1 MELKDP
7 LTYEQRRK
15 FDYYFLE
22 AVRMKQKGEYD
33 AAFQLYSHCLDI
45 YPGSA
50 AVLYEISQFYMFL
63 GQEAKGEEALKQAVR
78 SDDTNFWYKQTLA
91 SYYQSKQNWLKA
103 ISVYEDMAQIF
114 PSRLEPLLS
123 LADLYSRTKSYESLV
138 TTLDRIEEL
147 DGKSEQISMEKFRA
161 YLQLDNMEK
170 AFSEIQS
177 LVDEYPYDMR
187 YRTVLG
193 DVYLS
198 NERNEEALKVYQDIL
213 KEEPDYA
220 PAMVSLA
227 SYYQKTGQDSLYD
240 MQIDSILVNENVDTK
255 LKLDFMR
262 QLIMKSEQTDRD
274 STKII
279 RLFETILTRKQPN
292 ADVPMLYAQYL
303 ITKKM
308 EKESVPVLNKVLSLD
323 PENKPARLQL
333 LGYAIRD
340 NNLDEV
346 IRVATPATVYNPDA
360 MEFYYYL
367 GLAHYQKDETDK
379 ALEVFN
385 KGVQQINEKSDKNI
399 ASDFYSILGDLY
411 HSREMKAE
419 AYAAY
424 DSSLVYNPNNIN
436 TLNNYAYYLSVERT
450 NLDKAEEMSFITVK
464 AEPENSTY
472 LDTYAWILFEKGRYT
487 EARIYIEQAMEN
499 GGDSSQVIVEHCGD
513 IYYKLGEKDKAL
525 ELWKKALNLEASPDD
540 GSTPRS
546 RNTLRNT
553 MIGGLSGTEYMEK
566 VIEWTPSRQNLTA
579 RTRLELNTG
588 SASPI
593 SVNANMRIRRGEIIR
608 ITVAPFLGIEVARID
623 ITPEKVLAIDR
634 MNKQY
639 VELGFGELSS
649 MLNTELDFNILQ
661 SLILNEI
668 FIPGREKLSESDAE
682 KFNLSPYGNQAKL
695 QVKGTKRI
703 GYSFFTS
710 ATDGRLEETVISLKG
725 LPYSLHC
732 RYADFTVLGNDVFP
746 QSVEMQSEG
755 TDKTYSLSMKLSR
768 IRTDSDWDAKS
779 EISSKYRKIS
789 IQELLQL
796 IIKQ

>member
-1 MELKDP
+1 MRYIYLLLLFITLFTSCGTLKNKKSHARDAAVELKDP

-22 AVRMKQKGEYD
+22 AVRMKQKGDYD
-33 AAFQLYSHCLDI
+33 AAFQLYTHCLDI
-45 YPGSA
+45 YPQSA

-91 SYYQSKQNWLKA
+91 SYYQSKQDWVKA

-123 LADLYSRTKSYESLV
+123 LADLYSRTKSYDSLV
-138 TTLDRIEEL
+138 TTLNRIEEL

-161 YLQLDNMEK
+161 YLQLENMDK
-170 AFSEIQS
+170 AFSEIQA

-193 DVYLS
+193 DVYMS
-198 NERNEEALKVYQDIL
+198 NNRYDEALKVYQNIL

-227 SYYQKTGQDSLYD
+227 TYYQKTGQDSLYNV
-240 MQIDSILVNENVDTK
+240 QLDSILVNENVDTK
-255 LKLDFMR
+255 LKLEFMR
-262 QLIMKSEQTDRD
+262 QQILRSEQTDKD

-279 RLFETILTRKQPN
+279 SLFETILTKKQPN

-308 EKESVPVLNKVLSLD
+308 QKESVPVLNKVLELD
-323 PENKPARLQL
+323 PENKLARLQL
-333 LGYAIRD
+333 LSYAINE

-346 IRVATPATVYNPDA
+346 IRVATPAIVYNPDA

-367 GLAHYQKDETDK
+367 GLAHYQKDQTDK
-379 ALEVFN
+379 ALEVFK
-385 KGVQQINEKSDKNI
+385 KGVQQINEKSDKGI

-424 DSSLVYNPNNIN
+424 DSSLVYNPKNIN
-436 TLNNYAYYLSVERT
+436 TLNNYAYYLSVERV

-499 GGDSSQVIVEHCGD
+499 GGDTSQVIVEHCGD
-513 IYYKLGEKDKAL
+513 IYFKLGDKGKAV
-525 ELWKKALNLEASPDD
+525 EYWKKALSLDSAPDD
-540 GSTPRS
+540 GTPPR
-546 RNTLRNT
+546 
-553 MIGGLSGTEYMEK
+553 
-566 VIEWTPSRQNLTA
+566 
-579 RTRLELNTG
+579 
-588 SASPI
+588 
-593 SVNANMRIRRGEIIR
+593 
-608 ITVAPFLGIEVARID
+608 
-623 ITPEKVLAIDR
+623 PEKEIKRL
-634 MNKQY
+634 KQKIA
-639 VELGFGELSS
+639 L
-649 MLNTELDFNILQ
+649 
-661 SLILNEI
+661 
-668 FIPGREKLSESDAE
+668 R
-682 KFNLSPYGNQAKL
+682 
-695 QVKGTKRI
+695 
-703 GYSFFTS
+703 
-710 ATDGRLEETVISLKG
+710 
-725 LPYSLHC
+725 
-732 RYADFTVLGNDVFP
+732 
-746 QSVEMQSEG
+746 
-755 TDKTYSLSMKLSR
+755 
-768 IRTDSDWDAKS
+768 
-779 EISSKYRKIS
+779 KYI
-789 IQELLQL
+789 E
-796 IIKQ
+796 

>member
-1 MELKDP
+1 MRYIYLLLLFITLFTSCGTLKNKKSHARDAAVELKDP

-22 AVRMKQKGEYD
+22 AVRMKQKGDYD
-33 AAFQLYSHCLDI
+33 AAFQLYTHCLDI
-45 YPGSA
+45 YPQSA

-91 SYYQSKQNWLKA
+91 SYYQSKQDWVKA

-123 LADLYSRTKSYESLV
+123 LADLYSRTKSYDSLV
-138 TTLDRIEEL
+138 TTLNRIEEL

-161 YLQLDNMEK
+161 YLQLENMDK
-170 AFSEIQS
+170 AFSEIQA

-193 DVYLS
+193 DVYMS
-198 NERNEEALKVYQDIL
+198 NNRYDEALKVYQDIL

-227 SYYQKTGQDSLYD
+227 TYYQKTGQDSLYNV
-240 MQIDSILVNENVDTK
+240 QLDSILVNENVDTK
-255 LKLDFMR
+255 LKLEFMR
-262 QLIMKSEQTDRD
+262 QQILKSEQTDKD

-279 RLFETILTRKQPN
+279 SLFETILTKKQPN

-308 EKESVPVLNKVLSLD
+308 QKESVPVLNKVLELD

-333 LGYAIRD
+333 LSYAINE

-346 IRVATPATVYNPDA
+346 IRVATPAIVYNPDA

-367 GLAHYQKDETDK
+367 GLAHYQKDQTDK
-379 ALEVFN
+379 ALEVFK
-385 KGVQQINEKSDKNI
+385 KGVQQINEKSDRGI

-424 DSSLVYNPNNIN
+424 DSSLVYNPKNIN
-436 TLNNYAYYLSVERT
+436 TLNNYAYYLSVERV

-499 GGDSSQVIVEHCGD
+499 GGDTSQVIVEHCGD
-513 IYYKLGEKDKAL
+513 IYFKLGDKGKAV
-525 ELWKKALNLEASPDD
+525 EYWKKALSLDSAPDD
-540 GSTPRS
+540 GTPPR
-546 RNTLRNT
+546 
-553 MIGGLSGTEYMEK
+553 
-566 VIEWTPSRQNLTA
+566 
-579 RTRLELNTG
+579 
-588 SASPI
+588 
-593 SVNANMRIRRGEIIR
+593 
-608 ITVAPFLGIEVARID
+608 
-623 ITPEKVLAIDR
+623 PEKEIKRL
-634 MNKQY
+634 KQKIA
-639 VELGFGELSS
+639 L
-649 MLNTELDFNILQ
+649 
-661 SLILNEI
+661 
-668 FIPGREKLSESDAE
+668 R
-682 KFNLSPYGNQAKL
+682 
-695 QVKGTKRI
+695 
-703 GYSFFTS
+703 
-710 ATDGRLEETVISLKG
+710 
-725 LPYSLHC
+725 
-732 RYADFTVLGNDVFP
+732 
-746 QSVEMQSEG
+746 
-755 TDKTYSLSMKLSR
+755 
-768 IRTDSDWDAKS
+768 
-779 EISSKYRKIS
+779 KYI
-789 IQELLQL
+789 E
-796 IIKQ
+796 

>member
-1 MELKDP
+1 MIIEKPMKYIYLLIFILPLFFSCGTLNQKKQRADKAVSELKAP

-33 AAFQLYSHCLDI
+33 AAFKLYEHCLDI
-45 YPGSA
+45 YPQSA

-63 GQEAKGEEALKQAVR
+63 GQEAKGEEALKQASR
-78 SDDTNFWYKQTLA
+78 SDEGNFWYKQTLA

-103 ISVYEDMAQIF
+103 ISVYEDMAHIF

-123 LADLYSRTKSYESLV
+123 LAVLYGRTKSYDNLV
-138 TTLDRIEEL
+138 ATLDRIEEL
-147 DGKSEQISMEKFRA
+147 DGKSEQLSMEKFRA

-198 NERNEEALKVYQDIL
+198 NDRNDEALKVYQDIL

-227 SYYQKTGQDSLYD
+227 SYYQKTGQDSLYAV
-240 MQIDSILVNENVDTK
+240 QLDSILVNENVDTK

-262 QLIMKSEQTDRD
+262 QQILRSEQTDRD
-274 STKII
+274 STKVI
-279 RLFETILTRKQPN
+279 RLFETILTKKQPN

-308 EKESVPVLNKVLSLD
+308 EKESVPVLNKVLELD

-333 LGYAIRD
+333 LSYAINKND
-340 NNLDEV
+340 LDEV
-346 IRVATPATVYNPDA
+346 IRVATPAIVYNPEA

-379 ALEVFN
+379 ALDVFN
-385 KGVQQINEKSDKNI
+385 KGVQQINDKSDKNI

-411 HSREMKAE
+411 HTKEMKAE

-464 AEPENSTY
+464 AEPENATY

-487 EARIYIEQAMEN
+487 EARIYIEQAMKN

-513 IYYKLGEKDKAL
+513 IYFKLGDKDKAL
-525 ELWKKALNLEASPDD
+525 EYWKKADAMGSTPED

-546 RNTLRNT
+546 EEELKRLKRK
-553 MIGGLSGTEYMEK
+553 IELEK
-566 VIEWTPSRQNLTA
+566 
-579 RTRLELNTG
+579 
-588 SASPI
+588 
-593 SVNANMRIRRGEIIR
+593 
-608 ITVAPFLGIEVARID
+608 
-623 ITPEKVLAIDR
+623 
-634 MNKQY
+634 Y
-639 VELGFGELSS
+639 VE
-649 MLNTELDFNILQ
+649 
-661 SLILNEI
+661 
-668 FIPGREKLSESDAE
+668 
-682 KFNLSPYGNQAKL
+682 
-695 QVKGTKRI
+695 
-703 GYSFFTS
+703 
-710 ATDGRLEETVISLKG
+710 
-725 LPYSLHC
+725 
-732 RYADFTVLGNDVFP
+732 
-746 QSVEMQSEG
+746 
-755 TDKTYSLSMKLSR
+755 
-768 IRTDSDWDAKS
+768 
-779 EISSKYRKIS
+779 
-789 IQELLQL
+789 
-796 IIKQ
+796 

>member
-1 MELKDP
+1 MPYLLLIVILLLSSCGTLKNKSSVKDNASLELKDP

-63 GQEAKGEEALKQAVR
+63 GQESKGEEALKQAVR

-198 NERNEEALKVYQDIL
+198 NGRNDEALKVYQDIL

-333 LGYAIRD
+333 LSYAIRD

-367 GLAHYQKDETDK
+367 ALAHYQKDQTDK

-487 EARIYIEQAMEN
+487 EARIYIEQAMKN

-525 ELWKKALNLEASPDD
+525 ELWKKALNIEASPDD
-540 GSTPRS
+540 GSTPR
-546 RNTLRNT
+546 
-553 MIGGLSGTEYMEK
+553 
-566 VIEWTPSRQNLTA
+566 
-579 RTRLELNTG
+579 
-588 SASPI
+588 
-593 SVNANMRIRRGEIIR
+593 
-608 ITVAPFLGIEVARID
+608 
-623 ITPEKVLAIDR
+623 PEKEIKRL
-634 MNKQY
+634 KQKIA
-639 VELGFGELSS
+639 L
-649 MLNTELDFNILQ
+649 
-661 SLILNEI
+661 
-668 FIPGREKLSESDAE
+668 R
-682 KFNLSPYGNQAKL
+682 
-695 QVKGTKRI
+695 
-703 GYSFFTS
+703 
-710 ATDGRLEETVISLKG
+710 
-725 LPYSLHC
+725 
-732 RYADFTVLGNDVFP
+732 RYI
-746 QSVEMQSEG
+746 E
-755 TDKTYSLSMKLSR
+755 
-768 IRTDSDWDAKS
+768 
-779 EISSKYRKIS
+779 
-789 IQELLQL
+789 
-796 IIKQ
+796 

>member
-1 MELKDP
+1 MPYLLLIVILLLSSCGTLKNKSSVKDNASLELKDP

-63 GQEAKGEEALKQAVR
+63 GQESKGEEALKQAVR

-123 LADLYSRTKSYESLV
+123 LADFYSRTKSYESLV

-198 NERNEEALKVYQDIL
+198 NGRNDEALKVYQDIL

-333 LGYAIRD
+333 LSYAIRD

-367 GLAHYQKDETDK
+367 GLAHYQKDQTDK

-487 EARIYIEQAMEN
+487 EARIYIEQAMKN

-525 ELWKKALNLEASPDD
+525 ELWKKALNIEASPDD
-540 GSTPRS
+540 GSTPR
-546 RNTLRNT
+546 
-553 MIGGLSGTEYMEK
+553 
-566 VIEWTPSRQNLTA
+566 
-579 RTRLELNTG
+579 
-588 SASPI
+588 
-593 SVNANMRIRRGEIIR
+593 
-608 ITVAPFLGIEVARID
+608 
-623 ITPEKVLAIDR
+623 PEKEIKRL
-634 MNKQY
+634 KQKIA
-639 VELGFGELSS
+639 L
-649 MLNTELDFNILQ
+649 
-661 SLILNEI
+661 
-668 FIPGREKLSESDAE
+668 R
-682 KFNLSPYGNQAKL
+682 
-695 QVKGTKRI
+695 
-703 GYSFFTS
+703 
-710 ATDGRLEETVISLKG
+710 
-725 LPYSLHC
+725 
-732 RYADFTVLGNDVFP
+732 RYI
-746 QSVEMQSEG
+746 E
-755 TDKTYSLSMKLSR
+755 
-768 IRTDSDWDAKS
+768 
-779 EISSKYRKIS
+779 
-789 IQELLQL
+789 
-796 IIKQ
+796 

>member
-1 MELKDP
+1 MKYIYLLILILPLLSSCGTLNQRKQRANKVSSELKDP

-33 AAFQLYSHCLDI
+33 AAFQLYTHCLDI
-45 YPGSA
+45 YPQSA

-63 GQEAKGEEALKQAVR
+63 GQEAKGEEALKQASR

-123 LADLYSRTKSYESLV
+123 LADLYNRTKSYDSLV
-138 TTLDRIEEL
+138 STLDRIEEL

-161 YLQLDNMEK
+161 YLQLDNMDK
-170 AFSEIQS
+170 AFMEIQS

-198 NERNEEALKVYQDIL
+198 NGRNEEALKVYQDIL

-227 SYYQKTGQDSLYD
+227 SYYQKTGQDSLYNI
-240 MQIDSILVNENVDTK
+240 QLDSILVNENVDTK

-262 QLIMKSEQTDRD
+262 QLIVKSEQTDKD

-279 RLFETILTRKQPN
+279 SLFETILTGKQPN

-308 EKESVPVLNKVLSLD
+308 EKESVPVLNKVLELD

-333 LGYAIRD
+333 LSYAIAD

-346 IRVATPATVYNPDA
+346 IRVATPALVYNPDA

-367 GLAHYQKDETDK
+367 GLAHYQKDQTEK
-379 ALEVFN
+379 ALEVFK

-450 NLDKAEEMSFITVK
+450 NLDKAEEMSFLTVK

-472 LDTYAWILFEKGRYT
+472 LDTYAWILFEKGKFT
-487 EARIYIEQAMEN
+487 EARIYIEQAMKN

-513 IYYKLGEKDKAL
+513 IYFKLGEKEKAL
-525 ELWKKALNLEASPDD
+525 ELWKKALTIDD
-540 GSTPRS
+540 SKEEGATPR
-546 RNTLRNT
+546 
-553 MIGGLSGTEYMEK
+553 
-566 VIEWTPSRQNLTA
+566 
-579 RTRLELNTG
+579 
-588 SASPI
+588 
-593 SVNANMRIRRGEIIR
+593 
-608 ITVAPFLGIEVARID
+608 
-623 ITPEKVLAIDR
+623 PEKEIKRL
-634 MNKQY
+634 KQKIA
-639 VELGFGELSS
+639 L
-649 MLNTELDFNILQ
+649 
-661 SLILNEI
+661 
-668 FIPGREKLSESDAE
+668 R
-682 KFNLSPYGNQAKL
+682 
-695 QVKGTKRI
+695 
-703 GYSFFTS
+703 
-710 ATDGRLEETVISLKG
+710 
-725 LPYSLHC
+725 
-732 RYADFTVLGNDVFP
+732 
-746 QSVEMQSEG
+746 
-755 TDKTYSLSMKLSR
+755 
-768 IRTDSDWDAKS
+768 
-779 EISSKYRKIS
+779 KYI
-789 IQELLQL
+789 E
-796 IIKQ
+796 

>member
-1 MELKDP
+1 MRYIYLLLLFITLFTSCGTLKNKKSHARDAAVELKDP

-22 AVRMKQKGEYD
+22 AVRMKQKGDYD
-33 AAFQLYSHCLDI
+33 AAFQLYTHCLDI
-45 YPGSA
+45 YPQSA

-91 SYYQSKQNWLKA
+91 SYYQSKQDWVKA

-123 LADLYSRTKSYESLV
+123 LADLYSRTKSYDSLV
-138 TTLDRIEEL
+138 TTLNRIEEL

-161 YLQLDNMEK
+161 YLQLENMDK
-170 AFSEIQS
+170 AFSEIQA

-193 DVYLS
+193 DVYMS
-198 NERNEEALKVYQDIL
+198 NNRYDEALKVYQDIL

-227 SYYQKTGQDSLYD
+227 TYYQKTGQDSLYNV
-240 MQIDSILVNENVDTK
+240 QLDSILVNENVDTK
-255 LKLDFMR
+255 LKLEFMR
-262 QLIMKSEQTDRD
+262 QQILKSEQTDKD

-279 RLFETILTRKQPN
+279 SLFETILTKKQPN

-308 EKESVPVLNKVLSLD
+308 QKESVPVLNKVLELD

-333 LGYAIRD
+333 LSYAINE

-346 IRVATPATVYNPDA
+346 IRVATPAIVYNPDA

-367 GLAHYQKDETDK
+367 GLAHYQKDQTDK
-379 ALEVFN
+379 ALEVFK
-385 KGVQQINEKSDKNI
+385 KGVQQINEKSDKGI

-424 DSSLVYNPNNIN
+424 DSSLVYNPKNIN
-436 TLNNYAYYLSVERT
+436 TLNNYAYYLSVERV

-499 GGDSSQVIVEHCGD
+499 GGDTSQVIVEHCGD
-513 IYYKLGEKDKAL
+513 IYFKLGDKGKAV
-525 ELWKKALNLEASPDD
+525 EYWKKALSLDPAPDD
-540 GSTPRS
+540 GTPPR
-546 RNTLRNT
+546 
-553 MIGGLSGTEYMEK
+553 
-566 VIEWTPSRQNLTA
+566 
-579 RTRLELNTG
+579 
-588 SASPI
+588 
-593 SVNANMRIRRGEIIR
+593 
-608 ITVAPFLGIEVARID
+608 
-623 ITPEKVLAIDR
+623 PEKEIKRL
-634 MNKQY
+634 KQKIA
-639 VELGFGELSS
+639 L
-649 MLNTELDFNILQ
+649 
-661 SLILNEI
+661 
-668 FIPGREKLSESDAE
+668 R
-682 KFNLSPYGNQAKL
+682 
-695 QVKGTKRI
+695 
-703 GYSFFTS
+703 
-710 ATDGRLEETVISLKG
+710 
-725 LPYSLHC
+725 
-732 RYADFTVLGNDVFP
+732 
-746 QSVEMQSEG
+746 
-755 TDKTYSLSMKLSR
+755 
-768 IRTDSDWDAKS
+768 
-779 EISSKYRKIS
+779 KYI
-789 IQELLQL
+789 E
-796 IIKQ
+796 

>member
-1 MELKDP
+1 MRYIYLLLLFITLFTSCGTLKNKKSHARDAAVELKDP
-7 LTYEQRRK
+7 LTYEQCRK

-22 AVRMKQKGEYD
+22 AVRMKQKGDYD
-33 AAFQLYSHCLDI
+33 AAFQLYTHCLDI
-45 YPGSA
+45 YPQSA

-91 SYYQSKQNWLKA
+91 SYYQSKQDWVKA

-123 LADLYSRTKSYESLV
+123 LADLYSRTKSYDSLV
-138 TTLDRIEEL
+138 TTLNRIEEL

-161 YLQLDNMEK
+161 YLQLENMDK
-170 AFSEIQS
+170 AFSEIQA

-193 DVYLS
+193 DVYMS
-198 NERNEEALKVYQDIL
+198 NNRYDEALKVYQDIL

-227 SYYQKTGQDSLYD
+227 TYYQKTGQDSLYNV
-240 MQIDSILVNENVDTK
+240 QLDSILVNENVDTK
-255 LKLDFMR
+255 LKLEFMR
-262 QLIMKSEQTDRD
+262 QQILKSEQTDKD

-279 RLFETILTRKQPN
+279 SLFETILTKKQPN

-308 EKESVPVLNKVLSLD
+308 QKESVPVLNKVLELD

-333 LGYAIRD
+333 LSYAINE

-346 IRVATPATVYNPDA
+346 IRVATPAIVYNPDA

-367 GLAHYQKDETDK
+367 GLAHYQKDQTDK
-379 ALEVFN
+379 ALEVFK
-385 KGVQQINEKSDKNI
+385 KGVQQINEKSDKGI

-424 DSSLVYNPNNIN
+424 DSSLVYNPKNIN
-436 TLNNYAYYLSVERT
+436 TLNNYAYYLSVERV

-499 GGDSSQVIVEHCGD
+499 GGDTSQVIVEHCGD
-513 IYYKLGEKDKAL
+513 IYFKLGDKGKAV
-525 ELWKKALNLEASPDD
+525 EYWKKALSLDPAPDD
-540 GSTPRS
+540 GTPPR
-546 RNTLRNT
+546 
-553 MIGGLSGTEYMEK
+553 
-566 VIEWTPSRQNLTA
+566 
-579 RTRLELNTG
+579 
-588 SASPI
+588 
-593 SVNANMRIRRGEIIR
+593 
-608 ITVAPFLGIEVARID
+608 
-623 ITPEKVLAIDR
+623 PEKEIKRL
-634 MNKQY
+634 KQKIA
-639 VELGFGELSS
+639 L
-649 MLNTELDFNILQ
+649 
-661 SLILNEI
+661 
-668 FIPGREKLSESDAE
+668 R
-682 KFNLSPYGNQAKL
+682 
-695 QVKGTKRI
+695 
-703 GYSFFTS
+703 
-710 ATDGRLEETVISLKG
+710 
-725 LPYSLHC
+725 
-732 RYADFTVLGNDVFP
+732 
-746 QSVEMQSEG
+746 
-755 TDKTYSLSMKLSR
+755 
-768 IRTDSDWDAKS
+768 
-779 EISSKYRKIS
+779 KYI
-789 IQELLQL
+789 E
-796 IIKQ
+796 

>member
-1 MELKDP
+1 MKNKSSVKDNASLELKDP

-161 YLQLDNMEK
+161 YLQLDNMDK
-170 AFSEIQS
+170 AFSEIKS

-198 NERNEEALKVYQDIL
+198 NGRNDEALKVYQDIL

-540 GSTPRS
+540 GSTPR
-546 RNTLRNT
+546 
-553 MIGGLSGTEYMEK
+553 
-566 VIEWTPSRQNLTA
+566 
-579 RTRLELNTG
+579 
-588 SASPI
+588 
-593 SVNANMRIRRGEIIR
+593 
-608 ITVAPFLGIEVARID
+608 
-623 ITPEKVLAIDR
+623 PEKEIKRL
-634 MNKQY
+634 KQK
-639 VELGFGELSS
+639 VAL
-649 MLNTELDFNILQ
+649 
-661 SLILNEI
+661 
-668 FIPGREKLSESDAE
+668 R
-682 KFNLSPYGNQAKL
+682 
-695 QVKGTKRI
+695 
-703 GYSFFTS
+703 
-710 ATDGRLEETVISLKG
+710 
-725 LPYSLHC
+725 
-732 RYADFTVLGNDVFP
+732 RYI
-746 QSVEMQSEG
+746 E
-755 TDKTYSLSMKLSR
+755 
-768 IRTDSDWDAKS
+768 
-779 EISSKYRKIS
+779 
-789 IQELLQL
+789 
-796 IIKQ
+796 

>member
-1 MELKDP
+1 MRYIYLLLLFITLFTSCGTLKNKKSHARDAAVELKDP

-22 AVRMKQKGEYD
+22 AVRMKQKGDYD
-33 AAFQLYSHCLDI
+33 AAFQLYTHCLDI
-45 YPGSA
+45 YPQSA

-91 SYYQSKQNWLKA
+91 SYYQSKQDWVKA

-123 LADLYSRTKSYESLV
+123 LADLYSRTKSYDSLV
-138 TTLDRIEEL
+138 TTLNRIEEL

-161 YLQLDNMEK
+161 YLQLENMDK
-170 AFSEIQS
+170 AFSEIQA

-193 DVYLS
+193 DVYMS
-198 NERNEEALKVYQDIL
+198 NNRYDEALKVYQDIL

-227 SYYQKTGQDSLYD
+227 TYYQKTGQDSLYNV
-240 MQIDSILVNENVDTK
+240 QLDSILVNENVDTK
-255 LKLDFMR
+255 LKLEFMR
-262 QLIMKSEQTDRD
+262 QQILKSEQTDKD

-279 RLFETILTRKQPN
+279 SLFETILTKKQPN

-308 EKESVPVLNKVLSLD
+308 QKESVPVLNKVLELD

-333 LGYAIRD
+333 LSYAINE
-340 NNLDEV
+340 NNQDEV
-346 IRVATPATVYNPDA
+346 IRVATPAIVYNPDA

-367 GLAHYQKDETDK
+367 GLAHYQKDQTDK
-379 ALEVFN
+379 ALEVFK
-385 KGVQQINEKSDKNI
+385 KGVQQINEKSDKGI

-424 DSSLVYNPNNIN
+424 DSSLVYNPKNIN
-436 TLNNYAYYLSVERT
+436 TLNNYAYYLSVERV

-499 GGDSSQVIVEHCGD
+499 GGDTSQVIVEHCGD
-513 IYYKLGEKDKAL
+513 IYFKLGDKGKAV
-525 ELWKKALNLEASPDD
+525 EYWKKALSLDSAPDD
-540 GSTPRS
+540 GTPPR
-546 RNTLRNT
+546 
-553 MIGGLSGTEYMEK
+553 
-566 VIEWTPSRQNLTA
+566 
-579 RTRLELNTG
+579 
-588 SASPI
+588 
-593 SVNANMRIRRGEIIR
+593 
-608 ITVAPFLGIEVARID
+608 
-623 ITPEKVLAIDR
+623 PEKEIKRL
-634 MNKQY
+634 KQKIA
-639 VELGFGELSS
+639 L
-649 MLNTELDFNILQ
+649 
-661 SLILNEI
+661 
-668 FIPGREKLSESDAE
+668 R
-682 KFNLSPYGNQAKL
+682 
-695 QVKGTKRI
+695 
-703 GYSFFTS
+703 
-710 ATDGRLEETVISLKG
+710 
-725 LPYSLHC
+725 
-732 RYADFTVLGNDVFP
+732 
-746 QSVEMQSEG
+746 
-755 TDKTYSLSMKLSR
+755 
-768 IRTDSDWDAKS
+768 
-779 EISSKYRKIS
+779 KYI
-789 IQELLQL
+789 E
-796 IIKQ
+796 

>member
-1 MELKDP
+1 MRYIYLLLLFITLFTSCGTLKNKKSHARDAAVELKDP

-22 AVRMKQKGEYD
+22 AVRMKQKGDYD
-33 AAFQLYSHCLDI
+33 AAFQLYTHCLDI
-45 YPGSA
+45 YPQSA

-91 SYYQSKQNWLKA
+91 SYYQSKQDWVKA

-123 LADLYSRTKSYESLV
+123 LADLYSRTKSYDSLV
-138 TTLDRIEEL
+138 TTLNRIEEL

-161 YLQLDNMEK
+161 YLQLENMDK
-170 AFSEIQS
+170 AFSEIQA

-193 DVYLS
+193 DVYMS
-198 NERNEEALKVYQDIL
+198 NNRYDEALKVYQDIL

-227 SYYQKTGQDSLYD
+227 TYYQKTGQDSLYNV
-240 MQIDSILVNENVDTK
+240 QLDSILVNENVDTK
-255 LKLDFMR
+255 LKLEFMR
-262 QLIMKSEQTDRD
+262 QQILKSEQTDKD

-279 RLFETILTRKQPN
+279 SLFETILTKKQPN

-308 EKESVPVLNKVLSLD
+308 QKESVPVLNKVLELD
-323 PENKPARLQL
+323 PENKLARLQL
-333 LGYAIRD
+333 LSYAINE

-346 IRVATPATVYNPDA
+346 IRVATPAIVYNPDA

-367 GLAHYQKDETDK
+367 GLAHYQKDQTDK
-379 ALEVFN
+379 ALEVFK
-385 KGVQQINEKSDKNI
+385 KGVQQINEKSDKGI

-424 DSSLVYNPNNIN
+424 DSSLVYNPKNIN
-436 TLNNYAYYLSVERT
+436 TLNNYAYYLSVERV

-499 GGDSSQVIVEHCGD
+499 GGDTSQVIVEHCGD
-513 IYYKLGEKDKAL
+513 IYFKLGDKGKAV
-525 ELWKKALNLEASPDD
+525 EYWKKALSLDSAPDD
-540 GSTPRS
+540 GTPPR
-546 RNTLRNT
+546 
-553 MIGGLSGTEYMEK
+553 
-566 VIEWTPSRQNLTA
+566 
-579 RTRLELNTG
+579 
-588 SASPI
+588 
-593 SVNANMRIRRGEIIR
+593 
-608 ITVAPFLGIEVARID
+608 
-623 ITPEKVLAIDR
+623 PEKEIKRL
-634 MNKQY
+634 KQKIA
-639 VELGFGELSS
+639 L
-649 MLNTELDFNILQ
+649 
-661 SLILNEI
+661 
-668 FIPGREKLSESDAE
+668 R
-682 KFNLSPYGNQAKL
+682 
-695 QVKGTKRI
+695 
-703 GYSFFTS
+703 
-710 ATDGRLEETVISLKG
+710 
-725 LPYSLHC
+725 
-732 RYADFTVLGNDVFP
+732 
-746 QSVEMQSEG
+746 
-755 TDKTYSLSMKLSR
+755 
-768 IRTDSDWDAKS
+768 
-779 EISSKYRKIS
+779 KYI
-789 IQELLQL
+789 E
-796 IIKQ
+796 